1 MTPQWEI
8 DIITLEVHVKITT
21 FLNEAFYFISDE
33 NSLLKE
39 LKNVFL
45 QFSKIQIFI

>member
-8 DIITLEVHVKITT
+8 DIIILEVHVKITT
-21 FLNEAFYFISDE
+21 FLNE

-39 LKNVFL
+39 LKNLFL
-45 QFSKIQIFI
+45 QFSKIQILI